1 MKKTLGVSFVCSLL
15 GAGFE
20 LAAQELTTPPPVLR
34 IFREDV
40 KEGKGIAHERSES
53 NFMQAAAK
61 AKYPAHSLRTTAE
74 TGPRHG
80 SCNSGPACDP
90 LGA

>member
-1 MKKTLGVSFVCSLL
+1 MKKTLGVFFVCSLL

-40 KEGKGIAHERSES
+40 KEGKEEATLLTINPKMSYVSKE
-53 NFMQAAAK
+53 FAAGDPDFWTPKLAR
-61 AKYPAHSLRTTAE
+61 AARPASKGTDKSDTK
-74 TGPRHG
+74 
-80 SCNSGPACDP
+80 
-90 LGA
+90 